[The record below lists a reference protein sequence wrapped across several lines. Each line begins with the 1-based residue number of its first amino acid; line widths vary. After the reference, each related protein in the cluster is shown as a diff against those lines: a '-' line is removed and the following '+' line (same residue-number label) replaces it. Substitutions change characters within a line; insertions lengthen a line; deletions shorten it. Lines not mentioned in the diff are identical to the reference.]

1 MSANLQ
7 PLLLQELVAHGSSAW
22 NRTRLRLR
30 LQLIMLWLLIQ
41 LLLPLLLL
49 LLRRRR
55 RRLWNCLVSLQARR
69 WRRRFRA
76 VPEPNAK

>member
-7 PLLLQELVAHGSSAW
+7 SLLLQELVAHGSSAW

-30 LQLIMLWLLIQ
+30 LQLLMFWILIRLLP
-41 LLLPLLLL
+41 PLLLL
-49 LLRRRR
+49 LLRRR